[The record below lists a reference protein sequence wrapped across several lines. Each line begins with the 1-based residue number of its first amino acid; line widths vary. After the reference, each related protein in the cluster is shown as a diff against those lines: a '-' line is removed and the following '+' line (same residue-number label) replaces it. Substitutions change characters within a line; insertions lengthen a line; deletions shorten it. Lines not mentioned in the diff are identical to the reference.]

1 MMAIVFFALLLA
13 SGGFP
18 PAQTSCP
25 SQCSCVYHNL
35 SDGSRSRSV
44 ICNDPEISLV
54 PGSFPADTSKL
65 RIEKTSIKRIPS
77 EAFKDLTSLE
87 FLWLSFNVLSSVNVD
102 SFRGL
107 NSLQELRLDGNA
119 LTVFPWECLKNMP
132 NLKLLDLH
140 SNKLSSVPAEAAK
153 YIRSL
158 TYLDLSSNH
167 LVTMPSEVLSTWMT
181 IKPSQG
187 AESSKM
193 IIGLHDNHWLCDCRL
208 YDLVQFQKSPSL
220 SVAFI
225 DTSLRCTAPESL
237 SGVLFSDADL
247 RRCQEPK
254 VHSAVSRIRSTVG
267 NNVLLRC
274 GAIGVPMPKLT
285 WRRVDGKIL
294 NGTVKQEN
302 SKDGIVWSILN
313 VSAVSFHDS
322 GKYICKASNYA
333 GSAEA
338 AIALIISKAPKLDNG
353 TGSVKKAKEDKQNT
367 VENEKG
373 ITKYTSTRPSFVPVT
388 THPTGYSGSY
398 PGLQNDTI
406 PVRERNAQPTSP
418 DRLLESNLSNLAA
431 NASSLQQDFDRIVRS
446 VKVIG
451 DTDYTVCLIWR
462 APKANK
468 TTAFSVLYAVFG
480 ERDMRRINVSPGNNR
495 IIIEGLVPKTKYIAC
510 VCVKGL
516 IPKKEQCV
524 IFSTDAAASANGT
537 QKLINIV
544 VILVA
549 CVIAV
554 PLTVVVCCGA
564 LKRKI
569 QKLLR
574 KKSKDAQ
581 DSFVTFESIS
591 PSTKAK
597 GLEGDYLSKLNPE
610 ESNRLLSA
618 RSSLDSESINKIEEH
633 PNEYSC

>member
-1 MMAIVFFALLLA
+1 RGLKMMVIVFFALLLA

-25 SQCSCVYHNL
+25 YQCSCLYQNL
-35 SDGSRSRSV
+35 SDGSRARSV
-44 ICNDPEISLV
+44 ICNDPDISLL
-54 PGSFPADTSKL
+54 PASFPSDTYKL
-65 RIEKTSIKRIPS
+65 RIEKTAIKRIPS
-77 EAFKDLTSLE
+77 EAFNYLPNLE
-87 FLWLSFNVLSSVNVD
+87 FLWMSFNVLSWVNTD
-102 SFRGL
+102 SFHGL
-107 NSLQELRLDGNA
+107 NNLEELRLDGNF
-119 LTVFPWECLKNMP
+119 LTAFPWESLKYMP

-140 SNKLSSVPAEAAK
+140 GNRLSSVPTEAAK
-153 YIRSL
+153 FIRTL
-158 TYLDLSSNH
+158 TYLDLSSNK
-167 LVTMPSEVLSTWMT
+167 LLTMPSEILTSWMT
-181 IKPSQG
+181 VKPMQG
-187 AESSKM
+187 AESSN
-193 IIGLHDNHWLCDCRL
+193 IILGLHDNPLLCDCRL

-225 DTSLRCTAPESL
+225 DTNLRCAAPESL
-237 SGVLFSDADL
+237 SGILLSDADL
-247 RRCQEPK
+247 RQCQEPK

-274 GAIGVPMPKLT
+274 GAVGVPIPKLT
-285 WRRVDGKIL
+285 WRRADGKTL
-294 NGTVKQEN
+294 NGTAKQEN

-313 VSAVSFHDS
+313 VSAVTFHDS
-322 GKYICKASNYA
+322 GKYICKASSYA

-338 AIALIISKAPKLDNG
+338 FISLLISKSPKLDNG
-353 TGSVKKAKEDKQNT
+353 TG
-367 VENEKG
+367 
-373 ITKYTSTRPSFVPVT
+373 TSTKIKPFFVTVT
-388 THPTGYSGSY
+388 TSPKGYTGPY
-398 PGLQNDTI
+398 PGMQNDSVQESKT
-406 PVRERNAQPTSP
+406 NMLHTNP
-418 DRLLESNLSNLAA
+418 DRLLETNLSNLAA

-462 APKANK
+462 APKANN

-537 QKLINIV
+537 QKLINVV
-544 VILVA
+544 VISVA

-574 KKSKDAQ
+574 KKSKDIQ
-581 DSFVTFESIS
+581 DSYVTFESLS

-597 GLEGDYLSKLNPE
+597 GLEGDYLSKPNPE
-610 ESNRLLSA
+610 ESNRLLST
-618 RSSLDSESINKIEEH
+618 RSSLESETVTKIEEQ
-633 PNEYSC
+633 PNEYLC